1 MEVRSRVEQFE
12 RIRRDAR
19 DEGLSI
25 RALAERHSVHRRTVR
40 QALADAVPPVRKPPA
55 RVAPVLGPYVAT
67 IRRWLVEDLSAPRK
81 QRHTARRIWQR
92 LIEEEAAVVAESSV
106 RNLVAELRVEVG
118 GGRAQV
124 MVPQTHPAAEEAE
137 VDFGEF
143 QAVISGVV
151 MKLFMFCLRLSHS
164 GKAVHIAYANQSQES
179 FLDGHVRAFEALG
192 GVPVAMVR
200 YDNLTP
206 AVIRVALGR
215 ERLENPRFVALRS
228 HYGYDSFFCIPGI
241 DGAHEKGGVEGE
253 IGRFRRRHL
262 TPVPHLGSLAAL
274 NMALAAADAR
284 DDARRIG
291 ARAETVG
298 AAAARELPLLR
309 PLPEAVFDVALRLSC
324 RVDAKAR
331 VCVRQSYYSVPARYA
346 GRRLEVRLGATQVII
361 ADAGAIVAIHTRSL
375 HKGTEDLV
383 LDHYLEVLTRKP
395 GALAGA
401 TALIAARG
409 SGVFTAAHQRFWDA
423 ARRQLGDGPGTR
435 ALVGV
440 LLLHRT
446 LPAAA
451 VIAGVEAAL
460 TVGSFDADLVAVEAR
475 RSMLTTTHPVPVALP
490 PTAGAVAA
498 IPRPAP
504 SLAGYDQLLKEATA
518 SPPPPARARTR
529 PRP

>member
-1 MEVRSRVEQFE
+1 VEQFE

-19 DEGLSI
+19 DEELSI
-25 RALAERHSVHRRTVR
+25 RALADKHRVHRRTVR
-40 QALADAVPPVRKPPA
+40 AALGDAVPPVRKQPL
-55 RVAPVLGPYVAT
+55 RVAPVLGQHLAT
-67 IRRWLVEDLSAPRK
+67 VRGWLVEDLGAPRK

-92 LIEEEAAVVAESSV
+92 LLEEEGAVVAESSV
-106 RNLVAELRVEVG
+106 RNLVAQLKVEVG
-118 GGRAQV
+118 GGREQV
-124 MVPQTHPAAEEAE
+124 MVPQTHPPAQEAE

-143 QAVISGVV
+143 KTVIAGVM

-164 GKAVHIAYANQSQES
+164 GKAVHVAYANQSQES

-192 GVPVAMVR
+192 GVPVGMIR

-215 ERLENPRFVALRS
+215 DRLENPRFVALRS

-241 DGAHEKGGVEGE
+241 EGAHEKGGVEGE

-262 TPVPHLGSLAAL
+262 TPVPHVGSLAAL
-274 NMALAAADAR
+274 NAALAAADER

-298 AAAARELPLLR
+298 VAAARERGLLR
-309 PLPEAVFDVALRLSC
+309 ALPGEAFDVSARLSC

-346 GRRLEVRLGATQVII
+346 GRRLEVRLGADTIRVL
-361 ADAGAIVAIHTRSL
+361 DAATVVATHARSL
-375 HKGTEDLV
+375 HKGSEDLV

-401 TALIAARG
+401 TALVSARADG
-409 SGVFTAAHQRFWDA
+409 RFTSTHQRFWDA
-423 ARRQLGDGPGTR
+423 ARGKLGDGPGTR

-446 LPAAA
+446 LPAGA
-451 VIAGVEAAL
+451 VVAGIDAAL
-460 TVGSFDADLVAVEAR
+460 AAGSLDPDLVAVEAR
-475 RSMLTTTHPVPVALP
+475 RVMLTPRPSPPLVLP
-490 PTAGAVAA
+490 PTAGPLAA
-498 IPRPAP
+498 IERPVP
-504 SLAGYDQLLKEATA
+504 SLTGYDQLLKEATA
-518 SPPPPARARTR
+518 
-529 PRP
+529 

>member
-1 MEVRSRVEQFE
+1 MEQFE
-12 RIRRDAR
+12 RIRREAR
-19 DEGLSI
+19 DEELSI
-25 RALAERHSVHRRTVR
+25 RALADRHKVHRRTVR

-67 IRRWLVEDLSAPRK
+67 IRRWLVEDLTAPRK
-81 QRHTARRIWQR
+81 QRHTARRVWQR
-92 LIEEEAAVVAESSV
+92 LLEEEGAVVAESSV

-124 MVPQTHPAAEEAE
+124 MVPQTHPPAEEAE

-143 QAVISGVV
+143 QAVIAGVL

-164 GKAVHIAYANQSQES
+164 GKAVHVAYANQSQES

-192 GVPVAMVR
+192 GVPVGMIR

-262 TPVPHLGSLAAL
+262 TPIPHVGSLAAL
-274 NMALAAADAR
+274 NAALAAADRR
-284 DDARRIG
+284 DDDRRIG

-309 PLPEAVFDVALRLSC
+309 ALPVDVFDVAARLSC
-324 RVDAKAR
+324 RVDTKAR

-346 GRRLEVRLGATQVII
+346 GRRLEVRLGADTIRVL
-361 ADAGAIVAIHTRSL
+361 DAGTVVATHTRSL
-375 HKGTEDLV
+375 HKGSEDLI

-401 TALIAARG
+401 TALAAARAG
-409 SGVFTAAHQRFWDA
+409 GGFTVVHQQFWDT
-423 ARRQLGDGPGTR
+423 ARRTLGDGPGTR

-446 LPAAA
+446 LPATA
-451 VIAGVEAAL
+451 VLAGIEAAL
-460 TVGSFDADLVAVEAR
+460 TIGSVDTDLVAVEAR
-475 RSMLTTTHPVPVALP
+475 RSILTTTQPVVALP
-490 PTAGAVAA
+490 PTAAAVAA

-504 SLAGYDQLLKEATA
+504 SLAGYDQLLREATA
-518 SPPPPARARTR
+518 
-529 PRP
+529 